1 MSTFRKHKSI
11 ADRSATDRSRHKQK
25 IEKAL
30 KEGIRNI
37 VAEESIIGQDG
48 KKKVRIPVKGIKEY
62 QFIYG
67 DNSKKVG
74 SAPGKDIHRGQKI
87 AEDKDGKKSGNKPGD
102 KPGEEFYDVE
112 ITLEE
117 LAEYLFSDLELP
129 DLDKKKF
136 KFLSSDTFRRKGDRT
151 KGIRPRLSKKE
162 TLKQKI
168 RRKKMSQKA
177 GTFNENEDERFPF
190 HEDDLRYKHFKVKE
204 TEISSAA
211 IFFIM
216 DVSGSMSTAKKYIAR
231 SFFFLLYQF
240 LRHKYDNVEVVFI
253 AHTTTAKEVSE
264 KDFFSLAPSG
274 GTFISPALDLAMEI
288 VEKRYHPSSWN
299 IYTFHCS
306 DGDNWA
312 EDEEKA
318 YTVSQKLK
326 AISQLYAFCEIDPN
340 AESAQ
345 WRQNSNN
352 SRMWDVYQ
360 PLADKTFK
368 TIKMINAKEIWP
380 SFKKLFGGRTQ

>member
-11 ADRSATDRSRHKQK
+11 ADRSATDRARHKQK
-25 IEKAL
+25 IDKAL
-30 KEGIRNI
+30 KEGIRDI

-48 KKKVRIPVKGIKEY
+48 KKKIRIPVKGIKEY
-62 QFIYG
+62 QFVYG

-87 AEDKDGKKSGNKPGD
+87 AEDSEDKNSGGKPGD

-117 LAEYLFSDLELP
+117 LAQYLFSDLELP

-136 KFLSSDTFRRKGDRT
+136 KFLSADTFKRKGFRT

-162 TLKQKI
+162 SIKQKI
-168 RRKKMSQKA
+168 RRKKMAVKV
-177 GTFNENEDERFPF
+177 GTFNEEEDERFPF
-190 HEDDLRYKHFKVKE
+190 HDADLRYKHFKVKE

-216 DVSGSMSTAKKYIAR
+216 DISGSMSTAKKYIAR

-240 LRHKYDNVEVVFI
+240 LHHKYDNVEVVFI
-253 AHTTTAKEVSE
+253 AHTTEAKEVNE

-274 GTFISPALDLAMEI
+274 GTLISPAIDLTLDVI
-288 VEKRYHPSSWN
+288 EKRYHPSNWN

-306 DGDNWA
+306 DGDNWS

-318 YTVSQKLK
+318 LKSSQQLK
-326 AISQLYAFCEIDPN
+326 QISQLYAFCEIDPDS
-340 AESAQ
+340 ESSQ
-345 WRQNSNN
+345 WRQTDN
-352 SRMWDVYQ
+352 SRMYDLYQ
-360 PLADKTFK
+360 AIIDKKFK
-368 TIKMINAKEIWP
+368 LIRMTSPKEIWP
-380 SFKKLFGGRTQ
+380 AFKKLFGGRLE

>member
-30 KEGIRNI
+30 KEGIRDI

-74 SAPGKDIHRGQKI
+74 SAPGKDIHRDQKI
-87 AEDKDGKKSGNKPGD
+87 AEDKDGKKPGNKPGD

-136 KFLSSDTFRRKGDRT
+136 KFLSSDTFKRKGFRP
-151 KGIRPRLSKKE
+151 KGIQPRLSKKE

-168 RRKKMSQKA
+168 RRKKMAQKA
-177 GTFNENEDERFPF
+177 GTYNKEEDERFPF
-190 HEDDLRYKHFKVKE
+190 HEDDLRYKKLVRM
-204 TEISSAA
+204 ISL
-211 IFFIM
+211 
-216 DVSGSMSTAKKYIAR
+216 V
-231 SFFFLLYQF
+231 
-240 LRHKYDNVEVVFI
+240 
-253 AHTTTAKEVSE
+253 
-264 KDFFSLAPSG
+264 
-274 GTFISPALDLAMEI
+274 
-288 VEKRYHPSSWN
+288 
-299 IYTFHCS
+299 
-306 DGDNWA
+306 
-312 EDEEKA
+312 
-318 YTVSQKLK
+318 
-326 AISQLYAFCEIDPN
+326 
-340 AESAQ
+340 
-345 WRQNSNN
+345 
-352 SRMWDVYQ
+352 
-360 PLADKTFK
+360 
-368 TIKMINAKEIWP
+368 
-380 SFKKLFGGRTQ
+380 